1 MVGTFRERTMLFASR
16 GGRSPRSAN
25 VSHPAPTIGPVTTDT
40 STAEVGLAR
49 LSPSRASDFKQ
60 CPQLYKFRS
69 IDRLPEPVSVHQARG
84 TTAHLALER
93 LYDLPATDR
102 TADRLYDLFRAAW
115 SELRSTEEYGD
126 LFDDPEEER
135 AWGVESLG
143 LLRNYFGIEDPTAVV
158 PIDREL
164 DLLEELGDGIVIRGI
179 LDRMDE
185 RPDGELVIVDYK
197 TGKAPPERYAA
208 SAFFAMKIY
217 AVLIRHRLGRT
228 PAELRLLYL
237 NGPTQ
242 YAMPVNDKVLD
253 GVERQLRALWRSIET
268 AIESDTWTPSPGV
281 LCDWCSFQDIC
292 PAFAE

>member
-1 MVGTFRERTMLFASR
+1 M
-16 GGRSPRSAN
+16 
-25 VSHPAPTIGPVTTDT
+25 TTELELQT
-40 STAEVGLAR
+40 TGLNR

-69 IDRLPEPVSVHQARG
+69 VDKLPEPVSVHQARG

-93 LYDLPATDR
+93 LYDLPAVER
-102 TADRLYDLFRAAW
+102 TADRLYDLFRSAW
-115 SELRSTEEYGD
+115 SELRGTEEYGD
-126 LFDDPEEER
+126 LFDDPVDER
-135 AWGVESLG
+135 EWGVASLE
-143 LLRNYFGIEDPTAVV
+143 LLRNYFGIEDPAAVA
-158 PIDREL
+158 PLDREL
-164 DLLEELGDGIVIRGI
+164 DLIEELGDGIVIRGI

-185 RPDGELVIVDYK
+185 REDGELVIIDYK

-208 SAFFAMKIY
+208 AAFFAMKIY
-217 AVLIRHRLGRT
+217 AMLIRQRLGRT

-253 GVERQLRALWRSIET
+253 GVERQVRALWASIERAFET
-268 AIESDTWTPSPGV
+268 DTWTPSPGV

-292 PAFAE
+292 PAFAD

>member
-1 MVGTFRERTMLFASR
+1 
-16 GGRSPRSAN
+16 
-25 VSHPAPTIGPVTTDT
+25 VTTDT